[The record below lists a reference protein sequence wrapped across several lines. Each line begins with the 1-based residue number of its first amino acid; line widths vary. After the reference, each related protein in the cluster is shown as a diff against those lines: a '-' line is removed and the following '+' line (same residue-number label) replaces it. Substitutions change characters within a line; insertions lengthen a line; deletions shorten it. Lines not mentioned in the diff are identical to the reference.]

1 MDLVA
6 WLGRFKTARSW
17 ALLIAVINLVGIVYG
32 FVYYLPQFR
41 ATPWYWWPFVPDSPL
56 AVLWAE
62 LALLA
67 FWLRWRPGILDA
79 LAFVGNVQVGLWTT
93 YVFLAYPSFHAL
105 DFLHGG
111 RVTLNSVLFVG
122 HLGMAALALI
132 FVAGLRALPK
142 ARLAWA
148 IGGAAAYYVV
158 NDIVDYFGPTYPL
171 LDPRDGPAHA
181 CHDHGLRPFTVPCR
195 EGAEASLTI
204 ATFLLTALSVVALW
218 ALTRP
223 RTADP

>member
-6 WLGRFKTARSW
+6 WFGRFKTARAW
-17 ALLIAVINLVGIVYG
+17 AGVIAAINLVGIAYG
-32 FVYYLPQFR
+32 FVYYRPQFE
-41 ATPWYWWPFVPDSPL
+41 ATPWYLWPFVPDSPL

-67 FWLRWRPGILDA
+67 YWLRWKPGVLDA

-93 YVFLAYPSFHAL
+93 YVFIAYPSFRAL
-105 DFLHGG
+105 DFLRGG
-111 RVTLNSVLFVG
+111 EVTLNSVLLVG

-148 IGGAAAYYVV
+148 IGGAAAYYVL
-158 NDIVDYFGPTYPL
+158 NDVLDYFGPTYPL
-171 LDPRDGPAHA
+171 RDPSRGPLHA
-181 CHDHGLRPFTVPCR
+181 CADYGLRPYTVPCR
-195 EGAEASLTI
+195 DGAEASLAI
-204 ATFLLTALSVVALW
+204 ATFLLTAFSVVALW

-223 RTADP
+223 REAV